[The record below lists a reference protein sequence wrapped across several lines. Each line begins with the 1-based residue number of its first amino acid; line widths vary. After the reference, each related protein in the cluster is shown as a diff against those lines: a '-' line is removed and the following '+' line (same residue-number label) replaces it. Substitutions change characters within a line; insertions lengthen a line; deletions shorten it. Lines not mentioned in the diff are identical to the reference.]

1 MPYYNPGLPH
11 CGQIL
16 YQLSCKGSPRILE
29 WVACP
34 FSSRSSRP
42 RNRTRVSCIAGWFFT
57 NWAIRAPSYFCK
69 CQVMLCPLPIM
80 SIFLWGGENKLQASQ
95 ARKRK
100 YQWKGMPKQIS
111 FFFFFF
117 KTNILRKEAIIL
129 SALFAFNG
137 ISSAAITN
145 TICSPLLWRG
155 ENLKCIMSG
164 AC

>member
-1 MPYYNPGLPH
+1 MRYYNPGLLH

-16 YQLSCKGSPRILE
+16 YQLSHKGSPKILE

-34 FSSRSSRP
+34 FSSRSSWP

-57 NWAIRAPSYFCK
+57 NWAIRNPYFCK

-80 SIFLWGGENKLQASQ
+80 SIFLRGGENKLQASQ

-111 FFFFFF
+111 LG
-117 KTNILRKEAIIL
+117 KNL
-129 SALFAFNG
+129 SYYPYSLPSMAF
-137 ISSAAITN
+137 SSAAITN

-155 ENLKCIMSG
+155 ENLKWIISG

>member
-1 MPYYNPGLPH
+1 MPYYNPGLLH

-16 YQLSCKGSPRILE
+16 YQLSCKRSPGILE

-34 FSSRSSRP
+34 FFSRSSRP

-80 SIFLWGGENKLQASQ
+80 SIFLRGGENKLQASQ

-111 FFFFFF
+111 LG
-117 KTNILRKEAIIL
+117 KKLL
-129 SALFAFNG
+129 YYPHSLPSMAFPLLQ
-137 ISSAAITN
+137 SQTPSAARSSEEGKTWN
-145 TICSPLLWRG
+145 
-155 ENLKCIMSG
+155 
-164 AC
+164 A

>member
-1 MPYYNPGLPH
+1 MVPYYNPGLLH

-16 YQLSCKGSPRILE
+16 YQLSHKGSPKILE
-29 WVACP
+29 WVSCP
-34 FSSRSSRP
+34 FSSRFSWP

-57 NWAIRAPSYFCK
+57 NWAIRAPYLCQ

-80 SIFLWGGENKLQASQ
+80 SIFLRGGENKLQASQ

-100 YQWKGMPKQIS
+100 FQWKGMPKQIS
-111 FFFFFF
+111 LGT
-117 KTNILRKEAIIL
+117 KLL
-129 SALFAFNG
+129 YYPYSLPSMAF
-137 ISSAAITN
+137 SSAAITN

-155 ENLKCIMSG
+155 GNLKCVISG